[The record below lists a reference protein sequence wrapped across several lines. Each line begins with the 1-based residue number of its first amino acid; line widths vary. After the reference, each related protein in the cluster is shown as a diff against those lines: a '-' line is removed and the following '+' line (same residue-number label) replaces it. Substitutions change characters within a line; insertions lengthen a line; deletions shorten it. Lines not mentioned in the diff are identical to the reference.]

1 MVAGDIVKEGF
12 GDESNLGPP
21 FCRICNPQRSK
32 VRIKSIRIN
41 LRDLLHAG
49 VSPSCLLL
57 LNVWIPRVEEALAP
71 SHSTCA
77 LRQVP
82 NSIRFHTN
90 YIQLIFGNPTHS
102 APDTSKG
109 RDE

>member
-12 GDESNLGPP
+12 GDESNLCPP
-21 FCRICNPQRSK
+21 FCRICNPQRSNI
-32 VRIKSIRIN
+32 RIKSIKIN
-41 LRDLLHAG
+41 LGHLLHAG

-57 LNVWIPRVEEALAP
+57 LNVWIPRVEKALAP

-82 NSIRFHTN
+82 ISIR
-90 YIQLIFGNPTHS
+90 YIQLILGNPTWPQIPQKVGMS
-102 APDTSKG
+102 
-109 RDE
+109 E

>member
-82 NSIRFHTN
+82 DSIRFHTN
-90 YIQLIFGNPTHS
+90 YIFGNPTHM

>member
-12 GDESNLGPP
+12 GDESNLCPP
-21 FCRICNPQRSK
+21 FCRICNPQRSNI
-32 VRIKSIRIN
+32 RIKSIKIN
-41 LRDLLHAG
+41 LGHLLHAG

-57 LNVWIPRVEEALAP
+57 LNVWIPRVEKALAP

-82 NSIRFHTN
+82 GSIKFHTN
-90 YIQLIFGNPTHS
+90 YIFGNPTWPQIPQKVGMS
-102 APDTSKG
+102 
-109 RDE
+109 E